1 MVVIAIT
8 CWGGPSKW
16 WQVMNS
22 ISILFQLHP
31 NPTSMYLL
39 HNDIVCPTALFHAP
53 YTNGGEGGKR
63 NRLYEYMYKHAYLIE

>member
-31 NPTSMYLL
+31 IPTSMYLL
-39 HNDIVCPTALFHAP
+39 HNDIVCPTALFHALA
-53 YTNGGEGGKR
+53 
-63 NRLYEYMYKHAYLIE
+63 LYQWRRGREEKQTVRVHV